1 MPDFFATETITRF
14 QDMKVPPGVNPTIFF
29 PNHGFL
35 VMDNRSTTVTY
46 RNGQEVLEAPI
57 SKPTSKPISKKHK
70 NSVSPAAGLV
80 ARGVFGPLLDVAM
93 KDILKGEITWGHWEQ
108 GPAGPLAVFRYAV
121 PKDKSDYTVQYC
133 CFQSKWGEMSEF
145 RSIPGYHG
153 EIAIDPA
160 SGAVL
165 RLLLKTELQPSLPM
179 KRSDELVEFGPVE
192 IGGRTYI
199 CPAKSISITKMKA
212 LVFHQSASG
221 ANGKDEPG
229 GSAGDELKDTG
240 TASDPAV
247 TAINDVVFANY
258 HLFRGEVRIL
268 SEDSAKTE
276 ENAPASVPAAAPGIT
291 PKR

>member
-1 MPDFFATETITRF
+1 
-14 QDMKVPPGVNPTIFF
+14 
-29 PNHGFL
+29 
-35 VMDNRSTTVTY
+35 
-46 RNGQEVLEAPI
+46 
-57 SKPTSKPISKKHK
+57 
-70 NSVSPAAGLV
+70 
-80 ARGVFGPLLDVAM
+80 
-93 KDILKGEITWGHWEQ
+93 
-108 GPAGPLAVFRYAV
+108 
-121 PKDKSDYTVQYC
+121 
-133 CFQSKWGEMSEF
+133 
-145 RSIPGYHG
+145 
-153 EIAIDPA
+153 
-160 SGAVL
+160 
-165 RLLLKTELQPSLPM
+165 M